1 MTGPSAGPSRCAVC
15 TVPIDWATRSLGDD
29 SAAMARHSGP
39 YPANRPWMARRAKR
53 CQGCVTQAM
62 AAMITTKLASERATR
77 SLRPNRSARR
87 PHAGASSAV
96 IAGVTPSVKPVQSAI
111 DPTSRTPSSAM
122 YSGRNGITSVKPV
135 KPMKLAAVSAARLRR
150 QARTGSLPAAVT
162 PPGRCTPVRMCPSEP
177 DLHVV
182 RIVDVNAVDE
192 AHLPRIRLHD
202 QRLRACAVAEEPDA
216 LHQ

>member
-122 YSGRNGITSVKPV
+122 YKGRNGITSVKPV
-135 KPMKLAAVSAARLRR
+135 KPMKLAAVSDARLRR
-150 QARTGSLPAAVT
+150 QGITCSTRGPEAPRGW
-162 PPGRCTPVRMCPSEP
+162 GERIDRRGSEP

-182 RIVDVNAVDE
+182 VVVDVNAVDE
-192 AHLPRIRLHD
+192 AHLPRVRLHD
-202 QRLRACAVAEEPDA
+202 ERLGPYPVAEE
-216 LHQ
+216 